1 MKIEKALNE
10 ETHEKEGD
18 QMNLF
23 EKILSSTSIFKN
35 RDVLRHSYTPE
46 FLPHR
51 EEQISQLVELLSPL
65 LKGGAPSNI
74 FIYGKSGTG
83 KTATV
88 KLVMKNL
95 DEVSKKVNET
105 IIVHYLNCEIID
117 TAYRVLATIARK
129 LGKNV
134 PMTGWPTDQV
144 YEEVKNAIESTGA
157 KMVIVLD
164 EIDKLVKRAEEALYS
179 LTRMNS
185 DLSSPRICL
194 IGISNN
200 LKFKSFLDARILSS
214 LSEEELVFPPYN
226 AEQLEDILKQ
236 RAEMA
241 FNDGVLE
248 DGVIQLCAAI
258 AAQEHGDARKALDL
272 LRVSAEIAE
281 REGDNKVRIKHV
293 RKAVKKIETDY
304 MLETVRTL
312 PLQTKILLYSMSLLA
327 ESMEKF
333 TTGEVYCVYK
343 KLCSRIG
350 VEALTQR
357 RVSDLISE
365 LDSLGIINSVVVS
378 KGRYGRTREIKVDS
392 DIEALKRALE
402 EDYRLQELKKY
413 EDETRKT
420 LKLGIFES

>member
-1 MKIEKALNE
+1 
-10 ETHEKEGD
+10 
-18 QMNLF
+18 MNLF
-23 EKILSSTSIFKN
+23 DRILSSTSIFKN

-46 FLPHR
+46 TLPHR
-51 EEQISQLVELLSPL
+51 EEQISQLVELLSPI
-65 LKGGAPSNI
+65 LKGGTPSNI
-74 FIYGKSGTG
+74 FIYGKTGTG

-95 DEVSKKVNET
+95 EEVSKKMNANV
-105 IIVHYLNCEIID
+105 VVQYLNCEIID
-117 TAYRVLATIARK
+117 TAYRVLASIARK

-144 YEEVKNAIESTGA
+144 YEEVKNAIESSGA

-185 DLSSPRICL
+185 DLSTSRVCI

-236 RAEMA
+236 RAEIA
-241 FNDGVLE
+241 FNEGTLE

-281 REGDNKVRIKHV
+281 REGDSKVRIKHV

-312 PLQTKILLYSMSLLA
+312 PLQTKILLYSMILLA
-327 ESMEKF
+327 ESVEKF
-333 TTGEVYCVYK
+333 TTGEVYCIYK
-343 KLCSRIG
+343 KLCSKIG

-357 RVSDLISE
+357 RISDLISE
-365 LDSLGIINSVVVS
+365 LDSLGIINSVIVS
-378 KGRYGRTREIKVDS
+378 KGRYGRTREMRIDS

-413 EDETRKT
+413 EDETKKIA
-420 LKLGIFES
+420 KLGIFEI

>member
-1 MKIEKALNE
+1 M
-10 ETHEKEGD
+10 HEKEGD

-35 RDVLRHSYTPE
+35 RDVLRHSYTPD

-65 LKGGAPSNI
+65 LKGGTPSNI

-144 YEEVKNAIESTGA
+144 YEEVKNAIEGTGA

-185 DLSSPRICL
+185 DLSSSRICL